1 MADAAGA
8 LLQSF
13 DLTLGYGDRP
23 VVNGVNL
30 NVPRGAFTALIGP
43 NGSGKSTLL
52 RGLCR
57 LLRPAAGQVLLDGAD
72 IHRLPT
78 RDVARRIG
86 VLPQG
91 PTAPEGLTVRELVA
105 MGRYPHQSLL
115 GRWSDADETACRHA
129 MELTALE
136 PLGER
141 LLDTL
146 SGGQRQRAWIAMTL
160 AQQTEALLLDEP
172 TTFLDLAHQIEVLDL
187 LTDLVVDRAATV
199 VAVLHEINQA
209 ARYADHIVML
219 KDGAIYVEGAP
230 EDVLTSE
237 NVTAVFGLENRI
249 YRDPD
254 TGSLFVAP
262 PGARRRR
269 HAERSPD

>member
-1 MADAAGA
+1 MVEAAA
-8 LLQSF
+8 PLLQSL

-23 VVNGVNL
+23 VVNGVDL
-30 NVPRGAFTALIGP
+30 TVPRGAFTALIGP

-57 LLRPAAGQVLLDGAD
+57 LLRPTSGQVLLDGAD

-105 MGRYPHQSLL
+105 MGRYPHQSPL
-115 GRWSDADETACRHA
+115 GRWSDADEAACRHA
-129 MELTALE
+129 MELTGLE

-146 SGGQRQRAWIAMTL
+146 SGGQRQRAWIAMAL

-187 LTDLVVDRAATV
+187 LTDLVIDRAATV

-219 KDGAIYVEGAP
+219 KDGAIHAEGAP
-230 EDVLTSE
+230 EDVLTSD
-237 NVTAVFGLENRI
+237 NVNAVFGLQNRI
-249 YRDPD
+249 FLDPD
-254 TGSLFVAP
+254 TGSIFVAP
-262 PGARRRR
+262 LGARRRR
-269 HAERSPD
+269 LVCP

>member
-1 MADAAGA
+1 MADAADA
-8 LLQSF
+8 VLKAQN
-13 DLTLGYGDRP
+13 LTLGYGGTP
-23 VVNGVNL
+23 VVNGVTL
-30 NVPRGAFTALIGP
+30 TIPRGAFTALIGP

-57 LLRPAAGQVLLDGAD
+57 LLRPTSGQALLDGAD

-78 RDVARRIG
+78 RAIALRIG

-91 PTAPEGLTVRELVA
+91 PTAQEGLTVRELVA

-115 GRWSDADETACRHA
+115 GRWSQADEDACRHA
-129 MELTALE
+129 MKLTALE

-141 LLDTL
+141 ILDTL

-187 LTDLVVDRAATV
+187 LTDLVIDRSATV
-199 VAVLHEINQA
+199 VTVLHEINQA

-219 KDGAIYVEGAP
+219 KDGAIHVEGP
-230 EDVLTSE
+230 PDEVLTSE
-237 NVTAVFGLENRI
+237 NVRAVFGLENRI
-249 YRDPD
+249 IRDPETD
-254 TGSLFVAP
+254 SIHVAP
-262 PGARRRR
+262 LGVRRRR
-269 HAERSPD
+269 PGRHAL